1 MLHITDLDFRKHK
14 CRNVLFSI
22 VLIMLSSL
30 HTYVVY
36 MPLESKQFSS
46 LWTESRHTRVQGNEG
61 KPVNLELLQIVASRP
76 FPLVSLKRHRD
87 LMGLNKY
94 ESGFLSI
101 LRPVKMRRREITLKL
116 IPSSRK
122 SYSNSLNDKQRI
134 FQNIVREIQ
143 LKGIVYCFSFYF
155 SLSKYSLQIN
165 IAKQQLNFHYA
176 WKWCL
181 FKYPK
186 SSSIRSISESEVKVL
201 VPQLCPTVYDSMHV
215 ARQAPQSMGFS
226 RQECWSELPFP
237 PPGDHPDPVI

>member
-30 HTYVVY
+30 HAYVVY
-36 MPLESKQFSS
+36 MPLESKQFSG

-76 FPLVSLKRHRD
+76 FPLASLKRQRD
-87 LMGLNKY
+87 LMVLNKY

-122 SYSNSLNDKQRI
+122 SYSNSLNGK
-134 FQNIVREIQ
+134 
-143 LKGIVYCFSFYF
+143 
-155 SLSKYSLQIN
+155 
-165 IAKQQLNFHYA
+165 
-176 WKWCL
+176 
-181 FKYPK
+181 
-186 SSSIRSISESEVKVL
+186 
-201 VPQLCPTVYDSMHV
+201 
-215 ARQAPQSMGFS
+215 
-226 RQECWSELPFP
+226 
-237 PPGDHPDPVI
+237 